1 MTKNEVL
8 LISLA
13 DKLDS
18 EGKFPEADVIDE
30 NFEEFLKLL
39 EEGKLD
45 FDFTF
50 SSSPRGD
57 YTSNR
62 GREQPSYGISGPQ

>member
-1 MTKNEVL
+1 MTKNEAL

-13 DKLDS
+13 DQLDG
-18 EGKFPEADVIDE
+18 EGKFDMADEIDID
-30 NFEEFLKLL
+30 FEEFLELL
-39 EEGKLD
+39 ESGKLE

-62 GREQPSYGISGPQ
+62 GSEVPAYGC

>member
-13 DKLDS
+13 DALDS
-18 EGKFPEADVIDE
+18 EGKFDMADEIDVD
-30 NFEEFLKLL
+30 FEEFIKLL
-39 EEGKLD
+39 EDGKLE

-62 GREQPSYGISGPQ
+62 GREMNTYSIPGPQ